1 MGLVSQK
8 NKSNSI
14 SALKKE
20 LLDTQDMA
28 AKLFEQSATKDQQ
41 ILDLQTMVAQ
51 LVENGGKA

>member
-28 AKLFEQSATKDQQ
+28 AKLFEQSAAKDQQ